1 MELKKGYGSD
11 VHHKICGYQLHT
23 FLEHKILG
31 QKVFLKSSERLLG
44 GNWALSRSKKFQVYL
59 ETQH

>member
-23 FLEHKILG
+23 FVEHKILG
-31 QKVFLKSSERLLG
+31 QTVFLKSSVKLLG
-44 GNWALSRSKKFQVYL
+44 GN
-59 ETQH
+59 